1 LLNVILAVI
10 TDSLERADED
20 MTKAEKR
27 KSKQLRELK
36 VMYGIDDSQD
46 EVSDLDVPDEHDVE

>member
-46 EVSDLDVPDEHDVE
+46 SVSDLDVVDDQEVE